1 MTDTSTTPAPRKRL
15 GAGRVAL
22 IVSGSVAALTAAGL
36 FALGGLALWGDG
48 QKDDQGY
55 LSTDS
60 HRFAASSH
68 ALVSENLDIDLDG
81 VEDLVTDTD
90 LGDSRLTV
98 QPGDDG
104 PVFAGIARTDDVASY
119 LRGID
124 HTEVSD
130 FDAVPFRGDYSER
143 PGAGKP
149 ARPADQSIWV
159 ASTQGTGTQTLD
171 WDAEDG
177 DWSVV
182 VMNADGSSGVQA
194 DVKVGT
200 KISFLDELG
209 WGLVGGGGFFLLA
222 AAGLIVLGVRPPRTG
237 SSGAPVGPVAPAAG

>member
-1 MTDTSTTPAPRKRL
+1 MTDTSTIPAPRKRL
-15 GAGRVAL
+15 GAGRIAL

-36 FALGGLALWGDG
+36 FALGGIALWGDS
-48 QKDDQGY
+48 QKDEQGY

-81 VEDLVTDTD
+81 VEDLASDTD

-98 QPGDDG
+98 QSGDDG

-119 LRGID
+119 LRSID

-130 FDAVPFRGDYSER
+130 FDAVPFRADYSEH
-143 PGAGKP
+143 PGTGKP
-149 ARPADQSIWV
+149 DRPAGQSIWV

-171 WDAEDG
+171 WDVEDG

-222 AAGLIVLGVRPPRTG
+222 AAGLIVLGVRPPRAG
-237 SSGAPVGPVAPAAG
+237 SEGAPDGPVAPAAG